1 VTTVRLAVLSG
12 GLESAERAVAALYPH
27 AEVELLDKERL
38 RGKGRLAL
46 LRELR
51 RRPVDRFVYFTYVN
65 AWQLGRFRMLAFAL
79 LSGAG
84 RAALLDVEHE
94 LEEFAPSRVWLREL
108 PRTVLELALAPVVV
122 VGSILAAWLHSLRI
136 HKDEQDEPGKQ
147 DQENPVYPRESTSKQ
162 LDVLFVRPTPTIGV
176 MEAGESAHMRGV
188 LDGLRALG
196 HRTRV
201 LSNDELPAIR
211 RAGHPL
217 EVRRPGPLF
226 NATPLAFELWN
237 NHLFTRHLEAEI
249 RRERPD
255 LVYQRHSRNSWAGA
269 VAARRAK
276 VPFVLEWNNSE
287 AWATRHWSPF
297 GWWARVV
304 AVVERLNL
312 RAADR
317 IVVVSRALAEALE
330 RAGVA
335 RRRIVVNPN
344 GVEPERFRPGA
355 GGDAVRRHYALGDAI
370 VVGFVGSF
378 NYYQGATTLMEAA
391 PEVCHETDAR
401 FLLVGYGETL
411 AAARTAAEA
420 GGVSDRVVFTD
431 RIPVDD
437 VPAFV
442 DACDVAVAPMRPN
455 PDGSPFFNSPVKV
468 FEYMAAGRAI
478 VASRLGQIEEVI
490 EDGETGLLVEPES
503 PRALAR
509 AIVRLAR
516 DPALRARL
524 GENARRAAVARH
536 TWRRNAERVVAVYDE
551 IRHGR
556 CTHSPDA

>member
-1 VTTVRLAVLSG
+1 MTVRTVRLAVLSG
-12 GLESAERAVAALYPH
+12 GLESAERAVSALYPG

-38 RGKGRLAL
+38 RDAGRLSL
-46 LRELR
+46 LRDLR

-79 LSGAG
+79 LSGAE

-94 LEEFAPSRVWLREL
+94 LEEFDARRVWLREL
-108 PRTVLELALAPVVV
+108 PRTVLELLVAPLVVL
-122 VGSILAAWLHSLRI
+122 GSILAAWFYTIGIQR
-136 HKDEQDEPGKQ
+136 DEP
-147 DQENPVYPRESTSKQ
+147 DERERPDRDPAHPVHARESTSKH

-176 MEAGESAHMRGV
+176 MEAGEAAHMRGV

-217 EVRRPGPLF
+217 EVRRPGALF

-237 NHLFTRHLEAEI
+237 NWLFTRRLEEEI
-249 RRERPD
+249 RRARPD
-255 LVYQRHSRNSWAGA
+255 LVYQRHSRNSWVGA

-276 VPFVLEWNNSE
+276 IPFLLEWNNSE

-297 GWWARVV
+297 GWWAHVV

-317 IVVVSRALAEALE
+317 VVVVSRALADAVE

-335 RRRIVVNPN
+335 RERIVVNPN
-344 GVEPERFRPGA
+344 GVDPERFRPGA
-355 GGDAVRRHYALGDAI
+355 GGTSVRRHYNLGDEV

-391 PEVCHETDAR
+391 PEICHETDVR

-411 AAARTAAEA
+411 AATRATAEA
-420 GGVSDRVVFTD
+420 GGVSERVVFTD
-431 RIPVDD
+431 RVPVDD
-437 VPAFV
+437 VPAYV
-442 DACDVAVAPMRPN
+442 DACDVAAAPMRPN

-490 EDGETGLLVEPES
+490 EDGETGLLVEPEDAT
-503 PRALAR
+503 ALAR

-536 TWRRNAERVVAVYDE
+536 TWRRNAERVVVVYDE
-551 IRHGR
+551 IVRR
-556 CTHSPDA
+556 